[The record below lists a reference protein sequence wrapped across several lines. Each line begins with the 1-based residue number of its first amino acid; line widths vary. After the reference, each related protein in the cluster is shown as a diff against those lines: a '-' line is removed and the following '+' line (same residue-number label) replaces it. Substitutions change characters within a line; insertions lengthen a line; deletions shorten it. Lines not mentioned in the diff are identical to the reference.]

1 MENEADFEAINVS
14 SSVVYPDA
22 DVQSVIRKSFHWF
35 RVGKR
40 WVFTS
45 LVLGR

>member
-22 DVQSVIRKSFHWF
+22 DVQPVIRKRFHWF

-40 WVFTS
+40 LVFTG